1 VLPVDAVQKEGRWV
15 HAKTGEPLTVGG
27 IEKMS
32 KSKKNVI
39 DPEAIIER
47 YGADTARWFMLS
59 DTPPERDIEW
69 TEAGVEGAWRFIQR
83 LWRLVNDTVREGSPG
98 EPAGATGAALELR
111 RAAHRALDA
120 VTGDLMN
127 LRFNRSIARIYEL
140 ANALGAALQSADR
153 SEPMRRS
160 IREAAEMLVLTSA
173 PMMPHLAE
181 ECWKQL
187 GHAKPV
193 VNTSWPKPDAALV
206 ADDAVTIAVQVNGKR
221 RDEVRLAKGLG
232 KEAVEAL
239 ALKLDSVAR
248 ALDGRP
254 VRKVIVVPDRIIN
267 IVG

>member
-1 VLPVDAVQKEGRWV
+1 
-15 HAKTGEPLTVGG
+15 
-27 IEKMS
+27 
-32 KSKKNVI
+32 
-39 DPEAIIER
+39 
-47 YGADTARWFMLS
+47 
-59 DTPPERDIEW
+59 
-69 TEAGVEGAWRFIQR
+69 
-83 LWRLVNDTVREGSPG
+83 
-98 EPAGATGAALELR
+98 
-111 RAAHRALDA
+111 
-120 VTGDLMN
+120 
-127 LRFNRSIARIYEL
+127 
-140 ANALGAALQSADR
+140 
-153 SEPMRRS
+153 
-160 IREAAEMLVLTSA
+160 MLVLTSA